1 MSFGLINNYKTLL
14 PPLTNEADAS
24 ELLVN
29 TQLIDSNYHV
39 VNGTMPNRGA
49 VNTTITN
56 QNQVYTVPN
65 GYHNG
70 QGKVTANIT
79 NLTGANIKDGVT
91 VGGVQGSFTSDG
103 NITPEDI
110 PTGKIGYSQGQRIVG
125 IGGSIFDFTGIGQ
138 PEVTF
143 NLPPSYTD
151 FSSNTVQMDLN
162 PYINML
168 LLTIIGS
175 SEDDP
180 SGESGSA
187 TGYINDVGVGS
198 GNRDSCSRNFY
209 YIRNYGQGIGL
220 FNMNN
225 QLFVNSE
232 NGIFTLRG
240 NMTSP
245 WYGYF
250 FCYVYNQ

>member
-1 MSFGLINNYKTLL
+1 MAYGLVGNYKTLL

-125 IGGSIFDFTGIGQ
+125 IGGSIFDLGK
-138 PEVTF
+138 
-143 NLPPSYTD
+143 PSFFHMWDGSSSNYDEID
-151 FSSNTVQMDLN
+151 FSQYDN
-162 PYINML
+162 IL
-168 LLTIIGS
+168 LLFILY
-175 SEDDP
+175 
-180 SGESGSA
+180 GSA
-187 TGYINDVGVGS
+187 NSSWDVSKYGGGEYIIVTASRTVPGVKFCEIIKRT
-198 GNRDSCSRNFY
+198 NRYAF
-209 YIRNYGQGIGL
+209 IQYGQERLSSPNGVFRFSGITDS
-220 FNMNN
+220 NM
-225 QLFVNSE
+225 FGAIV
-232 NGIFTLRG
+232 GFT
-240 NMTSP
+240 P
-245 WYGYF
+245 
-250 FCYVYNQ
+250 V